1 MFQLMPPSI
10 SPDTALNGS
19 ASGALAVVVS
29 EVSAD
34 AEDAADV
41 VVDAAVDVVV
51 VAVSDEEVP
60 AASADDELSAQEHRQ
75 SAARMMISD
84 FFIIITP
91 FVWSS
96 KVVLCFHLHRRRKT
110 SSGHKTSEPALEN
123 VGRVCYYIPI
133 SNMISGRVFYGE
145 NSQDNLP

>member
-41 VVDAAVDVVV
+41 VVVSAVVV
-51 VAVSDEEVP
+51 VVVSAAEELET
-60 AASADDELSAQEHRQ
+60 SDFDELSAQEHRQ
-75 SAARMMISD
+75 SAARM
-84 FFIIITP
+84 IIRDGFSTITP

-96 KVVLCFHLHRRRKT
+96 KVVLCFHLHRRRKS
-110 SSGHKTSEPALEN
+110 SSGHRSVKTFSCKRCRDMLSYIKQYN
-123 VGRVCYYIPI
+123 NKLRRVL
-133 SNMISGRVFYGE
+133 YGE
-145 NSQDNLP
+145 NSQDHLP